1 MPGEELDVTTELS
14 NQDEKQ
20 SGITDAIVT
29 PSTESPG
36 LSFLTKLLFFGV
48 IVGIVLAFMKN
59 RKGGITEKSLA

>member
-1 MPGEELDVTTELS
+1 MPGEELDVITELS

-36 LSFLTKLLFFGV
+36 LSLLTKLLFFGV
-48 IVGIVLAFMKN
+48 IVGIVLVFIKN